1 MNAKCYVVTTLIETE
16 DETKVNVISVNKDE
30 EKAKE
35 ELENLLEQVEENY
48 ENNEI
53 AYSVDDEFDTRYIVN
68 SECETI
74 TIEYQESEVLVL
86 LVGVM
91 GQYTKKV

>member
-74 TIEYQESEVLVL
+74 TIEYQESEVLV
-86 LVGVM
+86 
-91 GQYTKKV
+91 

>member
-35 ELENLLEQVEENY
+35 ELENLLE
-48 ENNEI
+48 
-53 AYSVDDEFDTRYIVN
+53 
-68 SECETI
+68 
-74 TIEYQESEVLVL
+74 
-86 LVGVM
+86 
-91 GQYTKKV
+91 